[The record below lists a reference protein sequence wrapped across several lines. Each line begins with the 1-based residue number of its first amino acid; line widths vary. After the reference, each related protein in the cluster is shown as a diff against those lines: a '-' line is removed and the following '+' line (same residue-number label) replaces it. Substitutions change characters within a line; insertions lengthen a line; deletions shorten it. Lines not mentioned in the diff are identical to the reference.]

1 MTNVILCGCGGR
13 MGHAVTELINGSDD
27 FRIVAGI
34 DVNAASL
41 AAACK
46 FPVYQT
52 IKDFPDKA
60 DVIIDF
66 SHHTAL
72 ADLLSYAT
80 ATKTPIVV
88 CTTGHTDGE
97 REMMKDAA
105 ASIPVFFSRNMS
117 IGINLLVDLCRRASR
132 TLGIGF
138 DVEIIEKHHNQK
150 LDAPSGTA
158 LMLAE
163 ELADEREET
172 EFIYDRHERMQK
184 RSQSEIGIHA
194 VRGGTIVGEHE
205 VIFAGNNEIII
216 LSHSATSREIFANGA
231 LRAAGFIVGKAPA
244 MYDMSDVIKEM
255 QI

>member
-13 MGHAVTELINGSDD
+13 MGHAVTELINKSDD
-27 FRIVAGI
+27 FRIVAGV
-34 DVNAASL
+34 DVNAASV
-41 AAACK
+41 AAACQ
-46 FPVYQT
+46 FPVYQN

-72 ADLLSYAT
+72 GALLDYAT
-80 ATKTPIVV
+80 STKTPIVV
-88 CTTGHTDGE
+88 CTTGHTDEE
-97 REMMKDAA
+97 RAMMKDVS
-105 ASIPVFFSRNMS
+105 ASVPVFFSRNMS
-117 IGINLLVDLCRRASR
+117 IGINLLVELCRRASR
-132 TLGIGF
+132 TLGVGF

-163 ELADEREET
+163 ALADEREET
-172 EFIYDRHERMQK
+172 EFVYDRHERMQK
-184 RSQSEIGIHA
+184 RSQAEIGIHA

-205 VIFAGNNEIII
+205 VMFAGNNEIIT

-231 LRAAGFIVGKAPA
+231 LRAAGFVVGKAPA

>member
-13 MGHAVTELINGSDD
+13 MGHAVTELINNSDD
-27 FRIVAGI
+27 FRIVAGV
-34 DVNAASL
+34 DVNAASV
-41 AAACK
+41 APACQ

-52 IKDFPDKA
+52 IKDFPDRA

-72 ADLLSYAT
+72 ADLLAYAT
-80 ATKTPIVV
+80 ATSTPIVV
-88 CTTGHTDGE
+88 CTTGHTDEE
-97 REMMKDAA
+97 REMMRTASK
-105 ASIPVFFSRNMS
+105 SIPVFFSRNMS
-117 IGINLLVDLCRRASR
+117 IGINLLVELCRRASK
-132 TLGIGF
+132 TLGLGF

-158 LMLAE
+158 LMIAE
-163 ELADEREET
+163 ALSEEREET
-172 EFIYDRHERMQK
+172 EFVYDRHERMQK
-184 RSQSEIGIHA
+184 RSPSEIGIHA

-205 VIFAGNNEIII
+205 VIFAGNNEIVT

-231 LRAAGFIVGKAPA
+231 LRAAGFIVGKAPQ
-244 MYDMSDVIKEM
+244 MYDMSDVIKQM